1 LEDTTIEDVLKTVE
15 TLYAQKD
22 YQKALETLAANKDKI
37 SESVWHYNVGTVY
50 GKLENWPMARY
61 HLTLAEWEGLSSKE
75 VISNKNFVESKLDT
89 NKLERSLAPS
99 DYLVKGGIASSQ
111 GILSSVSLFIVLLG
125 LVAFWKT
132 KSIKVLSAS
141 LTMALIVVGL
151 NFWIHSWDKMI
162 VVTTQVIKDGP
173 SEIFGQKEELPV
185 GLLIVGTKKGDWIEI
200 IYPSRYQ
207 GWIKDSGLKEL
218 K

>member
-15 TLYAQKD
+15 ALYAQKD
-22 YQKALETLAANKDKI
+22 YQKALETLAANKGKI

-75 VISNKNFVESKLDT
+75 VISNKNFVETKLDAQ
-89 NKLERSLAPS
+89 KLERPLSAS
-99 DYLVKGGIASSQ
+99 DYFVKGGIQSSQ
-111 GILSSVSLFIVLLG
+111 GILSSLSLFVVLIGLIVFWKKKSIRALVASLVVAGIVLG
-125 LVAFWKT
+125 V
-132 KSIKVLSAS
+132 
-141 LTMALIVVGL
+141 

-162 VVTTQVIKDGP
+162 VVSTQVIKDGP
-173 SEIFGQKEELPV
+173 SEIFGAREEIPV
-185 GLLIVGTKKGDWIEI
+185 GLMIVGTKKGDWVEV

-207 GWIKDSGLKEL
+207 GWIKFTGLKEL
-218 K
+218 

>member
-15 TLYAQKD
+15 ALYAQKD
-22 YQKALETLAANKDKI
+22 YQKALETLAANKGKI

-75 VISNKNFVESKLDT
+75 VISNKNFVETKLDAQ
-89 NKLERSLAPS
+89 KLERPISAS
-99 DYLVKGGIASSQ
+99 DYFVKGGIQSSQ
-111 GILSSVSLFIVLLG
+111 GILSSLSLFVVLIGLIVFWKKKSIRALVASLVVAGIVLG
-125 LVAFWKT
+125 V
-132 KSIKVLSAS
+132 
-141 LTMALIVVGL
+141 

-162 VVTTQVIKDGP
+162 VVSTQVIKDGP
-173 SEIFGQKEELPV
+173 SEIFGAREEIPV
-185 GLLIVGTKKGDWIEI
+185 GLMIVGTKKGDWVEV

-207 GWIKDSGLKEL
+207 GWIKFTGLKEL
-218 K
+218 

>member
-15 TLYAQKD
+15 TFYAQKD
-22 YQKALETLAANKDKI
+22 YQKALETLAANKGKS

-89 NKLERSLAPS
+89 NKLERPLSPS
-99 DYLVKGGIASSQ
+99 DYFVKGGIESSQ
-111 GILSSVSLFIVLLG
+111 GILSSISLLIVLIG
-125 LVAFWKT
+125 LVAFWKQ
-132 KSIKVLSAS
+132 KSIK
-141 LTMALIVVGL
+141 ALGACLVFAMIVVGF

-173 SEIFGQKEELPV
+173 SEIFGQREELPV
-185 GLLIVGTKKGDWIEI
+185 GLMIVGTKKGNWIEI
-200 IYPSRYQ
+200 IYPSRYK